1 MKNCD
6 GERPV
11 CRACTRNKRPC
22 TYRAEVGESG
32 VASLKRQHLE
42 AQEEI
47 LRLRKSHKSL
57 QRIISALQT
66 REDTEAL
73 SIVRHLRDAQD
84 PEAVARQL
92 EGGDVL
98 LQLCVHPE
106 SKFRFTFP
114 FRWQM
119 PEALR
124 TPGNAYLKS
133 PLFESAFLAPD
144 RNAAAAATSLIETQ
158 QPQYFR
164 PYAVAQ
170 IADSR
175 ITGAEF
181 SHWTSVCTDDK
192 LMRALLHVYLLTEY
206 QAFPFF
212 HKDFFLDDLNAG
224 RPRFCSSLLVHAIL
238 AHACLIHLP
247 FPDRAEYWNPHFL
260 GYKFFA
266 EARRLWDMD
275 RFEPDSVTTI
285 QAGLIMNLVYNVYS
299 MDKVGLSYGAQAS
312 AMAYK
317 MGLFKLPDEVT
328 DPSLQIVRDFTAWG
342 LYYCISFQC
351 YHVMTPSPLQYEPAA
366 PLPDPDTNPEWYG
379 EFLLQYP
386 SNQKTIPMN
395 YPHWT
400 KFKFDIWCILRPVA
414 DELFNKEEKSDPATC
429 RQMYTRAF
437 EKMMSLYSALP
448 PQLSP
453 MQVVFPL
460 HMGIHT
466 WYHNIMS
473 GICQLLISELGD
485 SPVSSLRLAAEAQL
499 VHSKICF
506 ETILRLY
513 YLRNGYDGG
522 NMLLL
527 HCLAVLSFNALAER
541 QSPGAVT
548 DLASQE
554 DKRSTLILAAKGLHD
569 QGKNYFMSATISRV
583 LQSQMAP
590 EDLDIVSQYCT
601 SRSEQPTVQQARA
614 EHVKAQ
620 YPLNIVN
627 MSDVPEEQRLG
638 NMIKQYEEL
647 AIQQVG

>member
-1 MKNCD
+1 MASGQSVARVLATND
-6 GERPV
+6 
-11 CRACTRNKRPC
+11 RAPTVLK
-22 TYRAEVGESG
+22 SG
-32 VASLKRQHLE
+32 SL
-42 AQEEI
+42 
-47 LRLRKSHKSL
+47 
-57 QRIISALQT
+57 RIISALQT

-106 SKFRFTFP
+106 TKLRFTFP

-144 RNAAAAATSLIETQ
+144 RNAAVAATSLIETQ

-192 LMRALLHVYLLTEY
+192 LMRALLHVYLLTDY
-206 QAFPFF
+206 QTFSFF
-212 HKDFFLDDLNAG
+212 HKDFFLDDLNSR

-238 AHACLIHLP
+238 AHLIHLP
-247 FPDRAEYWNPHFL
+247 FPDRVEYWNPQSL

-275 RFEPDSVTTI
+275 RLEPDSVTTI
-285 QAGLIMNLVYNVYS
+285 QAGMIMNIIYNVYS

-317 MGLFKLPDEVT
+317 MGSVAIRAD
-328 DPSLQIVRDFTAWG
+328 R
-342 LYYCISFQC
+342 
-351 YHVMTPSPLQYEPAA
+351 A
-366 PLPDPDTNPEWYG
+366 PPRPRHQSG
-379 EFLLQYP
+379 
-386 SNQKTIPMN
+386 M
-395 YPHWT
+395 
-400 KFKFDIWCILRPVA
+400 FKFDIWCILRPVA
-414 DELFNKEEKSDPATC
+414 EELFNKEEKSDPATC
-429 RQMYTRAF
+429 RQTYTRAF

-448 PQLSP
+448 PHLSP

-473 GICQLLISELGD
+473 GICQLLISKLGD
-485 SPVSSLRLAAEAQL
+485 STVSSLRLAAEAQL

-541 QSPGAVT
+541 QSPGTVT

-554 DKRSTLILAAKGLHD
+554 DKRNTLILAAKGLHD

-601 SRSEQPTVQQARA
+601 SHSEQPTVQQARA

-647 AIQQVG
+647 AIQQVS